1 MIFSILLILALTFAP
16 APAVVA
22 DDAVA
27 ETTDPRPARAG
38 EASATLVQDQDPA
51 SVQAILNLL
60 NARDEQIKSILGPE
74 GTEYT
79 TEQRNRLKEIING
92 IIDFSR
98 MARYA
103 LDTTFDTI
111 SSSQQTEF
119 VSLFASII
127 RDQSLNKLDI
137 YRAKIRYD
145 SVRVDGVQARVSTL
159 AEYDQVRTPVSYAMW
174 QGPEGWVIT
183 DMVIDDVST
192 AESYR
197 RQFQSIIRQRGFEAL
212 LGSLRRRAERIAD
225 APAAPPI

>member
-1 MIFSILLILALTFAP
+1 MIFSIVLFLTLSTAP
-16 APAVVA
+16 AQAAGA
-22 DDAVA
+22 DDAIA
-27 ETTDPRPARAG
+27 ATTDPRQVRPG
-38 EASATLVQDQDPA
+38 EASGTLEQGQDPA
-51 SVQAILNLL
+51 SVQAILSLL

-74 GTEYT
+74 GTQYT
-79 TEQRNRLKEIING
+79 AEQRNRLKEIING

-103 LDTTFDTI
+103 LDATFDTI
-111 SSSQQTEF
+111 STSQQTEF

-137 YRAKIRYD
+137 YRARIRYD
-145 SVRVDGVQARVSTL
+145 SVRVDGSRASVSTL

-174 QGPEGWVIT
+174 QGPDGWVIT